1 MADRGTSST
10 DGPSPSPSPSS
21 GGPRLLLVSSSGGV
35 LEDLLALRPWWGELD
50 RRWVAVRSSDTEQLL
65 ADEQVTWRDD
75 VTTSSPL
82 RLRAAVDGAA
92 RDLAERPADLV
103 VSAGTA
109 VAVPY
114 FVAARRSGVASWWV
128 ETFNMVGDP
137 GRAARLCAALATRT
151 LVQRPELLV
160 DRPRAVLVG
169 ELY

>member
-1 MADRGTSST
+1 MADRRTSST
-10 DGPSPSPSPSS
+10 DDASTASD
-21 GGPRLLLVSSSGGV
+21 GPRLLLVSSSGGV
-35 LEDLLALRPWWGELD
+35 LEDLLALRPWWGGLD
-50 RRWVAVRSSDTEQLL
+50 RRWVAVRSADTEQLL
-65 ADEQVTWRDD
+65 AAEQVLWRDEA
-75 VTTSSPL
+75 TASSPV
-82 RLRAAVDGAA
+82 RLRAAVAEA
-92 RDLAERPADLV
+92 TRDLAEDPVDLV